1 MAVLFPNQAGDP
13 RNQLLSHPYP
23 TRNGLERRKFL
34 TLGTVFEP
42 LKANIS
48 N

>member
-1 MAVLFPNQAGDP
+1 MAVLFPNYVGDP
-13 RNQLLSHPYP
+13 RTQLLPHPYF

-42 LKANIS
+42 
-48 N
+48 